1 MENIDKNYDELL
13 QSEGG
18 MFLMELETAM
28 RSAEEL
34 IAASTVDE
42 SLKKKCLEILH
53 SLHDA
58 AKDDPEQI
66 DPYNLARVCMIQ
78 LTDILNDTDGEQSTL
93 YNALKEIVLR
103 ARNSAKKWPWPP
115 ASPNA

>member
-78 LTDILNDTDGEQSTL
+78 LTDILKFYAFLFPFLFQHL
-93 YNALKEIVLR
+93 LKFFFKR
-103 ARNSAKKWPWPP
+103 
-115 ASPNA
+115 